1 MSETRVSRNPRSSKT
16 LRAARRISLRRSRPL
31 EVSGPASR
39 RSRWDAEAPA
49 TTRPAGLPPRG
60 LMAPPV
66 SVPGRQL
73 ALEYLAT
80 GERGQHDL
88 HVAVRVQRE
97 HGQPVTALDA
107 FGAQRGDEPVDPC
120 VGL

>member
-31 EVSGPASR
+31 EVSGPALR
-39 RSRWDAEAPA
+39 RSRWDAEAPV

-66 SVPGRQL
+66 SVPGPQL

-80 GERGQHDL
+80 GVDRQRI
-88 HVAVRVQRE
+88 VPAVIVIASPRLISIRLVLA
-97 HGQPVTALDA
+97 GSVPV
-107 FGAQRGDEPVDPC
+107 
-120 VGL
+120 